1 MELSFV
7 CYGFF
12 STCLAFAVK
21 GLVGFGDPL
30 IFTPLL
36 SVCLPNNI
44 ITPAFAPISPLL
56 NGRIVWKNRKHF
68 NARIVLPVSCFNML
82 GIIPGTW
89 LLKFGQP
96 QWLKLLAGMVI
107 IGLGI
112 EMLTRK
118 TDAPGGKQN
127 PVIRSAVAFCSGV
140 MAALFG
146 MNMLFL
152 AYMER
157 VVASREEFRA
167 NACFVLFLEN
177 LFRVVLYTYQGLFS
191 RESLWL
197 TLVVFPA
204 AFVGMKVGALLDK
217 KINDRLLHQFIVYV
231 FILGGVSTVA
241 CALLQIL

>member
-1 MELSFV
+1 MDLPFV
-7 CYGFF
+7 CYVFF
-12 STCLAFAVK
+12 STCLAFTVK

-36 SVCLPNNI
+36 SVCLPNSI
-44 ITPAFAPISPLL
+44 ITPAFAPISPFL
-56 NGRIVWKNRKHF
+56 NGRIVWKNRTHF

-96 QWLKLLAGMVI
+96 QWLKLLAGLVI

-112 EMLTRK
+112 EMLSRK
-118 TDAPGGKQN
+118 TTVSRDKQN
-127 PVIRSAVAFCSGV
+127 PAIRSAAAFCSGIL
-140 MAALFG
+140 AALFG

-157 VVASREEFRA
+157 VVASRGEFRA

-177 LFRVVLYTYQGLFS
+177 LFRVILYAYQGLFS
-191 RESLWL
+191 PESLRL

-204 AFVGMKVGALLDK
+204 ALIGMKIGALLDK
-217 KINDRLLHQFIVYV
+217 RVSDKLSRQFIVYV
-231 FILGGVSTVA
+231 FILGGVSTAVY
-241 CALLQIL
+241 ALIQIL